1 VKEEHGRSWRHRL
14 LDSGSHINDRAQ
26 RPAQPARWSRWL
38 GADPCDFAGRRLL
51 ECLEKLRNQG
61 PEIGQTI
68 RSRAQHDNRNRKA
81 RKVPLE
87 REVTIDSHKSVELA
101 NLVANEVSR
110 EPAVNALIQENPHD
124 AEATMRAFAS
134 SRKAITCSRLTVGKP
149 SRKSSIVSPPSR

>member
-1 VKEEHGRSWRHRL
+1 MMHRL
-14 LDSGSHINDRAQ
+14 PVCNDAVALDAPNDRAQ

>member
-1 VKEEHGRSWRHRL
+1 MHRL
-14 LDSGSHINDRAQ
+14 PVCNDAVSLDAPNDRAQ

>member
-1 VKEEHGRSWRHRL
+1 MMHRL
-14 LDSGSHINDRAQ
+14 PVCNDAVSLDAPNDRAQ

>member
-1 VKEEHGRSWRHRL
+1 MHRL
-14 LDSGSHINDRAQ
+14 PVCNDAVSLYAPNDRAQ

>member
-1 VKEEHGRSWRHRL
+1 MHRL
-14 LDSGSHINDRAQ
+14 PVCNDAVSLDAPNDRAQ

-101 NLVANEVSR
+101 
-110 EPAVNALIQENPHD
+110 
-124 AEATMRAFAS
+124 F
-134 SRKAITCSRLTVGKP
+134 GK
-149 SRKSSIVSPPSR
+149 